1 MVTVDEAV
9 KVWMWVV
16 RLEGPLESA
25 LSQSELA
32 QKAPSGTG
40 GEKKRSLKSCKHSG

>member
-16 RLEGPLESA
+16 KLGGPLESA

-32 QKAPSGTG
+32 QKALSGTG
-40 GEKKRSLKSCKHSG
+40 GKKEDFKEL